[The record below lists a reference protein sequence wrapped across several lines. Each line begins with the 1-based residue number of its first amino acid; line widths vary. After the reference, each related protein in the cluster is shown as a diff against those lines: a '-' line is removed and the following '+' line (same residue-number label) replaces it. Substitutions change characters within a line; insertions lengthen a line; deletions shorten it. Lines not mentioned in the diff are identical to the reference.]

1 MRGVDFSAVIHEA
14 WQAYGEPIPIQDVTD
29 ISVRVSTNYV
39 FRVDLNDGRFL
50 FAKVSYFG
58 KYEDFKEDHTI
69 INILAHL
76 LPWPY
81 DHFLSRSLTKDGKL
95 FIQRHKTAAL
105 DVWLVFYRP
114 IDLAQKLPRRLD
126 EGLIVKMGKELARFH
141 RACTEI
147 SGQLPQASKTL
158 YTDLDHLHTIL
169 DTELG
174 QFIHRGHVDAI
185 RHHTHV
191 LRANLDHFEYDALP
205 RIPVFIDWNIGNFS
219 VMPDGA
225 FFSRWDYDWF
235 RMASRLL
242 DFYFF
247 SRVVSDVGDR
257 TVFSY
262 EIYTLLEDRF
272 LIFLKAYHAVYPLTR
287 NEVFLLKEAY
297 RFFILNYVIKDGRY
311 FFHEFYALRLQKE
324 AYEQY
329 LPSIDRDFDVDRIL
343 HALEL

>member
-1 MRGVDFSAVIHEA
+1 MRGVDFSAVIQDA
-14 WQAYGEPIPIQDVTD
+14 WSAYGEPIPIQDVTD
-29 ISVRVSTNYV
+29 ISVRVSTNHV
-39 FRVDLNDGRFL
+39 FRVDLADGRFL

-58 KYEDFKEDHTI
+58 KYVDFKEDHSI
-69 INILAHL
+69 INSLAHV

-81 DHFLSRSLTKDGKL
+81 DRFLSRSLAKDGKL
-95 FIQRHKTAAL
+95 FIQRHTTAAL

-114 IDLAQKLPRRLD
+114 IELGQKLPRRLN
-126 EGLIVKMGKELARFH
+126 EPLIRKMGAELARFH
-141 RACTEI
+141 RACTDI
-147 SGQLPQASKTL
+147 RGQLPQASKTL
-158 YTDLDHLHTIL
+158 YTDLDHLHAIL

-174 QFIHRGHVDAI
+174 QFIHRGHVDKI
-185 RHHTHV
+185 RHHTDR
-191 LRANLDHFEYDALP
+191 LKATLEQLQYAQLP

-235 RMASRLL
+235 RMASRML

-272 LIFLKAYHAVYPLTR
+272 LLFLKAYHAVYPLTK
-287 NEVFLLKEAY
+287 NEVLLLKEAY

-324 AYEQY
+324 AYERY
-329 LPSIDRDFDVDRIL
+329 LPSIDRDFDAGRIL
-343 HALEL
+343 HALNL